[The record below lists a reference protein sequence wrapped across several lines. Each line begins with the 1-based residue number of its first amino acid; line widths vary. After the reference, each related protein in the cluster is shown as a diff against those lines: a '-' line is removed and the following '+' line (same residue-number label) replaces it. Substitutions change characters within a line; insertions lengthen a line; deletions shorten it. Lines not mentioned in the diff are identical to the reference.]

1 MYHRLLGSQECFNWP
16 WQTIMNY
23 ILLKMMCKFS
33 YFLKKKR
40 RIKKIDFWKA
50 KISEKERELLAI
62 YCKARGNLYLNS
74 QKGCIFLFWCEQC
87 DLCEWHQNTFRKNKS
102 FTKDLFLLASFFQPK
117 FLLLFWYLIYMQ
129 HKWEKWMSPALIHF
143 SEV

>member
-1 MYHRLLGSQECFNWP
+1 MYHRLLGSQECLNWP

-40 RIKKIDFWKA
+40 RIKKL
-50 KISEKERELLAI
+50 ISEKERELLAI

-102 FTKDLFLLASFFQPK
+102 FTKHLFLLVSCSNQNFFYC
-117 FLLLFWYLIYMQ
+117 FDIWYMQ